1 MSGET
6 FENLLGPTLPAICKL
21 VRAKIRMP
29 DYTED
34 VVQQTLMH
42 AFTHRAQLREHSK
55 FKSWIASIAMNEIR
69 GLARRTRICVP
80 LEALPPIAS
89 FDRSTCPFKAF
100 EDGER
105 ADRLHAGLAQLNP
118 RDRQAIH
125 LLDLAEV
132 KLADAAN
139 ALSVSQAALKSTHFR
154 ARQRLSHAVR
164 ANRKVAAL

>member
-6 FENLLGPTLPAICKL
+6 FENLLAPTLPAIRKL
-21 VRAKIRMP
+21 VRAKLRMQ

-42 AFTHRAQLREHSK
+42 AFVHREQLREHSK
-55 FKSWIASIAMNEIR
+55 FKSWLASIAMNEIR

-80 LEALPPIAS
+80 FEALPPIAS
-89 FDRSTCPFKAF
+89 TDRSTCPFKVF

-105 ADRLHAGLAQLNP
+105 TDQLHAGLAKLNA
-118 RDRQAIH
+118 RDRDAIY
-125 LLDLAEV
+125 LMDLNEV
-132 KLADAAN
+132 KLTDAAN

-154 ARQRLSHAVR
+154 ARQRLSRAVL
-164 ANRKVAAL
+164 ANRKVAA

>member
-6 FENLLGPTLPAICKL
+6 FEGFLAPTLPAICKF
-21 VRAKIRMP
+21 VRARIRMP

-42 AFTHRAQLREHSK
+42 AFAHREQLREHSK
-55 FKSWIASIAMNEIR
+55 FKSWILSIAMNEIR

-80 LEALPPIAS
+80 FEALPPMAS
-89 FDRSTCPFKAF
+89 FDRSSCPFKVF
-100 EDGER
+100 EERER
-105 ADRLHAGLAQLNP
+105 ADRLRAGLARLNS
-118 RDRQAIH
+118 RDREAIH
-125 LLDLAEV
+125 LIDLDEV

-154 ARQRLSHAVR
+154 ARRRLGHAVR
-164 ANRKVAAL
+164 AKR

>member
-6 FENLLGPTLPAICKL
+6 FETLLTPALPAIRKL

-42 AFTHRAQLREHSK
+42 AFVHREQLRVPSK
-55 FKSWIASIAMNEIR
+55 FKSWISSIAMNEIR
-69 GLARRTRICVP
+69 GLARRTRMCVP

-89 FDRSTCPFKAF
+89 SDRSTCPYKVF

-105 ADRLHAGLAQLNP
+105 TDHLYDGLAQLNP
-118 RDRQAIH
+118 RDRYAIH
-125 LLDLAEV
+125 LIDLAEV
-132 KLADAAN
+132 KLTDAAN
-139 ALSVSQAALKSTHFR
+139 ALSFSRAAMKSAHFR
-154 ARQRLSHAVR
+154 ARRRLSRAVR
-164 ANRKVAAL
+164 ANRRVMA